1 MSTSIIWIIIQG
13 MNERSPYHNWDFPF
27 NKRDFGEPMY
37 VEYHYWIDTRADT
50 GRLYRTRTEWA
61 LGFIVFMGLTV
72 FICFNMPP
80 TYFPML
86 KQPLVAD
93 GPHYYFEP
101 AEE

>member
-1 MSTSIIWIIIQG
+1 M
-13 MNERSPYHNWDFPF
+13 
-27 NKRDFGEPMY
+27 KRDFGEPMY
-37 VEYHYWIDTRADT
+37 VEYHFWIDTRADT
-50 GRLYRTRTEWA
+50 GRMYRSRTEWA
-61 LGFIVFMGLTV
+61 LGFVVFMGLTIYIGYH
-72 FICFNMPP
+72 FPP

>member
-1 MSTSIIWIIIQG
+1 

-72 FICFNMPP
+72 YICFNMPP